1 MTIPILIIIL
11 EKKNM
16 RENLQKKNEELL
28 NDYPEFISKLSL
40 LVLTGLSIFNALN
53 KIVDDYR
60 INIQNG
66 RKPHYLYEELSITCQ
81 KIKNGMYESFAYEE
95 FGRRTGI
102 TCYIKFASLLIS
114 GLNRGNT
121 DFNHQLSR
129 EATSAL
135 LDQKAHILQQGS
147 KASTKLTFPMML
159 IFTVI
164 LILVIVPAFFSM
176 RL

>member
-1 MTIPILIIIL
+1 MAIPILIIIL

-16 RENLQKKNEELL
+16 RENLQKKNEALL

-40 LVLTGLSIFNALN
+40 LILAGLSIFNALN
-53 KIVDDYR
+53 KIVDDYH

-66 RKPHYLYEELSITCQ
+66 RKPRYLYEELSITCQ

-159 IFTVI
+159 IFAVI

-176 RL
+176 NL